1 MTAVKSGLMVIDQ
14 HRADVRIR
22 YERYMQQL
30 SDHSAPS
37 QQLLFPESVRF
48 SPAEAVILNDMLPS
62 LTAIGFDLSDLGGGT
77 FAINGVPAGIEG
89 LNPVT
94 LLQQILADSESR
106 CVECGVW
113 SENTPAYSISPSSLL
128 PPPSS
133 KIASSLAQSAAIPYG
148 QVLSNDE
155 MEQLINEL
163 FACSNVN
170 YTPNGKPILS
180 ILPQLDIDRLF
191 DSKG

>member
-1 MTAVKSGLMVIDQ
+1 MSPSHYQYKGRYIMTAVKSGLMVIDQ
-14 HRADVRIR
+14 HRADVRIH
-22 YERYMQQL
+22 YERYLQQL

-37 QQLLFPESVRF
+37 QQLLFPETVRF
-48 SPAEAVILNDMLPS
+48 SPAEAVVLNDMLPS
-62 LTAIGFDLSDLGGGT
+62 LTAIGFDLSDLGGHT

-94 LLQQILADSESR
+94 LLQQMLSDSD
-106 CVECGVW
+106 
-113 SENTPAYSISPSSLL
+113 SLL
-128 PPPSS
+128 TPHSS
-133 KIASSLAQSAAIPYG
+133 NIALSLAQSVAIPYG

-155 MEQLINEL
+155 MEQLVNEL

-191 DSKG
+191 D